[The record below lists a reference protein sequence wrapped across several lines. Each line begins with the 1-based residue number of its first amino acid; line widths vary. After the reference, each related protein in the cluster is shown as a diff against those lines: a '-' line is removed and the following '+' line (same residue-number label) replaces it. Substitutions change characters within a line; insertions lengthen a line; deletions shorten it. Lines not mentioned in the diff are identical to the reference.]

1 MAYSDFYLPK
11 SPKIPTVVFL
21 LVILTVFIFL
31 SKLFGT
37 NAPPSSAAK
46 SVLDQLQVVNLS
58 YNQAAIF
65 WQTHEKS
72 RGWLIYSDNPNSL
85 TSVALDDRDIEEKK
99 NEYVNHLVTL
109 KNLKEGK
116 TYYYKLIS
124 NDRLIEDAGNSAF
137 SFKTAGSL
145 SSSSNVKPAYG
156 KIISKSGTPLENA
169 SVILQ
174 VPGTYSLVAFTKS
187 GGDWLL
193 PLNNLIDLKTGK
205 SKMVNPDDKINIEIY
220 DEDGGKTS
228 IVALTNLISPLP
240 QTLIIGKDYSFLT
253 SNNVLSATTDTSQK
267 KSVVLD
273 VIFPKE
279 AAVIPGT
286 RPLIKGSAK
295 PGSEVI
301 VTVNSQKTY
310 TFRVK
315 ADGEGIWRVSFPE
328 GLEPGLHKIGVT
340 YSDQNQTN
348 SSLVRSFTIAKSGEQ
363 VLGLATPEATPI
375 ASASPTFML
384 TPTNISTYAAT
395 LTPPTAGSNPAGIA
409 IISGSFIILGL
420 GLLLAF

>member
-1 MAYSDFYLPK
+1 MVYSDLYLPK
-11 SPKIPTVVFL
+11 SPKIPTFVFL
-21 LVILTVFIFL
+21 LVILAVFIFL

-37 NAPPSSAAK
+37 NAPPSSASK
-46 SVLDQLQVVNLS
+46 SVLDQHQVVNLS

-85 TSVALDDRDIEEKK
+85 TSVVLDDRDIEEKK
-99 NEYVNHLVTL
+99 NEYINHLVTL
-109 KNLKEGK
+109 KNLKEDK

-124 NDRLIEDAGNSAF
+124 NDKLIADSGNSAF

-145 SSSSNVKPAYG
+145 SSSSNLKPAYG
-156 KIISKSGTPLENA
+156 KIISKNGTPLENA
-169 SVILQ
+169 TVILQ

-205 SKMVNPDDKINIEIY
+205 GKSIELSERINVEIN
-220 DEDGGKTS
+220 DEAGAKTS
-228 IVALTNLISPLP
+228 LAVIASLISPLP
-240 QTLIIGKDYSFLT
+240 QTLIIGKDYNFLT
-253 SNNVLSATTDTSQK
+253 SNNVLSVTTDVSQE
-267 KSVVLD
+267 KSVALD

-279 AAVIPGT
+279 AAVIPGSK
-286 RPLIKGSAK
+286 PLIKGSAK

-315 ADGEGIWRVSFPE
+315 ADGEGIWRVSLPE
-328 GLEPGLHKIGVT
+328 GLEPGSHKVGVT

-375 ASASPTFML
+375 SSASPTLILF
-384 TPTNISTYAAT
+384 PTNVATYPAT
-395 LTPPTAGSNPAGIA
+395 LAPSGSSPIVAA